1 MADCKPIQ
9 SVVRASQIIDCF
21 SESRPELGL
30 ADFCS
35 LLSLN
40 KSTIY
45 GIVKTLEHEKYLI
58 YNPSSRKY
66 RLGIKFVT
74 KGLYAITALNTVSI
88 VSPYLMK
95 LNTKYQE
102 TANFVLYENDTL
114 YCIYA
119 LGSSFLTSMK
129 TEIGSELPLLA
140 SASGKAVLATMDD
153 DTVCSFIAGKPFL
166 MYTPHSVQTK
176 DALLEQLKTIR
187 QCGYAIENEEI
198 DLGIQSISVA
208 IRNSEKVIGTISLT
222 GPVNHMKQIHD
233 ELTTDIMICGKKISS
248 TLGCT
253 LPG

>member
-1 MADCKPIQ
+1 
-9 SVVRASQIIDCF
+9 
-21 SESRPELGL
+21 
-30 ADFCS
+30 
-35 LLSLN
+35 
-40 KSTIY
+40 
-45 GIVKTLEHEKYLI
+45 
-58 YNPSSRKY
+58 
-66 RLGIKFVT
+66 
-74 KGLYAITALNTVSI
+74 
-88 VSPYLMK
+88 
-95 LNTKYQE
+95 
-102 TANFVLYENDTL
+102 
-114 YCIYA
+114 
-119 LGSSFLTSMK
+119 
-129 TEIGSELPLLA
+129 
-140 SASGKAVLATMDD
+140 
-153 DTVCSFIAGKPFL
+153 